1 MYSPVSIWDR
11 IKIKNS
17 ELNNPRG
24 QTPTMVPGT
33 VSEWD
38 LSQVD
43 LRGGE
48 EEDGSRKTIP
58 TIELE
63 DDDDDNVESAS
74 VGGEE
79 PLRGFP
85 SAHRIHVV
93 PVQMAAPGDA
103 ASPVMVGD
111 AHSRSLVRRS
121 IHEYRPLDESLPG
134 DSFQMHSSS
143 ATAGIIVNRSYNKKP
158 GNPLRDNYFSSSV
171 LDTPP
176 SPGMLPV
183 ASIFGESRPTST
195 EPRIGEFDLA

>member
-1 MYSPVSIWDR
+1 MFSPVQGSIWDR

-17 ELNNPRG
+17 QLNNSRA
-24 QTPTMVPGT
+24 QSSMTVPGT

-63 DDDDDNVESAS
+63 DDDEDDVESDS
-74 VGGEE
+74 VRGEE

-93 PVQMAAPGDA
+93 PVQVEAS
-103 ASPVMVGD
+103 SPVMVGD

-134 DSFQMHSSS
+134 ESFQMHSSS